1 VIEPAAVL
9 EAWLGDVE
17 RAAIAAVLPAGP
29 AWRLTAPDGGA
40 VAEAEIVCL
49 AAGAGLAALWP
60 AAPIEAVRGQ
70 LSWAEGVAAAPA
82 AAWGAYA
89 APMRGGL
96 MFGATHDRGDAV
108 ADPRPADDARNLAAL
123 AERLPQLAAR
133 LEGVRLAAR
142 AAIRATT
149 PDRLPIAGEI
159 APGLFVL
166 GGFGAR
172 GFALAP
178 LLAEHLAAAALG
190 APSPLP
196 APLARVVLPGRFAE
210 RAARR
215 GVAGA
220 NLGV

>member
-1 VIEPAAVL
+1 
-9 EAWLGDVE
+9 
-17 RAAIAAVLPAGP
+17 
-29 AWRLTAPDGGA
+29 
-40 VAEAEIVCL
+40 
-49 AAGAGLAALWP
+49 
-60 AAPIEAVRGQ
+60 
-70 LSWAEGVAAAPA
+70 
-82 AAWGAYA
+82 
-89 APMRGGL
+89 
-96 MFGATHDRGDAV
+96 MFGATHDRGASATDL
-108 ADPRPADDARNLAAL
+108 RPGDDARNLAAL
-123 AERLPQLAAR
+123 AGRLPQLAAR
-133 LEGVRLAAR
+133 LAGAPIAAR

-149 PDRLPIAGEI
+149 PDRLPIAGEV

-178 LLAEHLAAAALG
+178 LLAEHLAAEALG

-196 APLARVVLPGRFAE
+196 AQLAKVVRPARFAE